1 MMIIIIFIRPVG
13 AAGSI
18 GPRFPFVQVSLLLLV
33 LTVCGGT
40 MLEGVLNL
48 MKKSPQKLGLL
59 SLSLSLCSLYVR
71 TGNDCYVEINNS
83 SFSTQISKGTTGE
96 NFPAAL
102 HSHQTHPRAR

>member
-40 MLEGVLNL
+40 TLEGVLNL

-71 TGNDCYVEINNS
+71 TDCYVEINNS
-83 SFSTQISKGTTGE
+83 SFSTQTSKGTTGE

-102 HSHQTHPRAR
+102 RSHQTHPRAR

>member
-40 MLEGVLNL
+40 TLEGVLNL
-48 MKKSPQKLGLL
+48 MKKSPQKLGLPSSH
-59 SLSLSLCSLYVR
+59 SLSSR
-71 TGNDCYVEINNS
+71 
-83 SFSTQISKGTTGE
+83 STFVLIVTWK
-96 NFPAAL
+96 
-102 HSHQTHPRAR
+102 